1 MQNSVHSRKQK
12 TVTMLTKQ
20 GMDGQSIQ
28 LFESSQVSTV
38 RANSAPASLSGIGM
52 NNIYLL
58 YPIPLQI
65 WQILATVQF

>member
-38 RANSAPASLSGIGM
+38 RANSAPASLSGRGM